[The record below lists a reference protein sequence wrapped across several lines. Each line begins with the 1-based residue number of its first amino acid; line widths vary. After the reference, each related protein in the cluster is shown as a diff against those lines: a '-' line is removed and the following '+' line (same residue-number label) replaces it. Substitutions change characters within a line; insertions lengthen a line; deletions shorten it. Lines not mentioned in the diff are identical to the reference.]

1 MYIFRSVSIPFL
13 SFIMM
18 TIFSCRPELADV
30 IYTNAVI
37 YTLDDDTPVA
47 EALAVKGDRFIYVGS
62 NEEVMAFAGNNTE
75 LVDLGGLSVIPGL
88 TESHMH
94 FESLGRNI
102 LLAPLNV
109 YWLPLEDMLSRVSE
123 AVEKTKP
130 GQWIVAR
137 GYNDAIWDVTPH
149 RRMLDQVSPDNPVVL
164 RRYCGHV
171 HFVNSKALDL
181 AGLTADT
188 RDPEAGTI
196 IRDDHG
202 EPTGVLVS
210 AAGALVTAHIP
221 PPPELSDEEELEALR
236 LGSDALLE
244 SGITTVHDLTASDLE
259 EVDRRRRACEKGYLR
274 VRLMD
279 AVHEHTALE
288 MGAPL
293 IGLYDHRY
301 TVRWVKEFADG
312 SLGGRGAAL
321 LEPYTDMPD
330 EYGALREI
338 VRDEEA
344 YAERVASLLNIGFV
358 LRVHCIG
365 DKANRITLNAF
376 ERAMDIAGLTPSEAR
391 LVIEHAQIL
400 HPDDII
406 RFSNGMVIASMQPIH
421 ITEDMI
427 FAEDRIGPDRTE
439 AGAYAWRSL
448 LDTGGII
455 AAGSDYYVSPYN
467 PFYGLH
473 AAVTRQNR
481 ENLPAGG
488 WHPAQRITREE
499 ALRAYTKGPAYL
511 EFSEDVKGSIKAGKL
526 ADFVVIDKDYFAI
539 PAEDIHT
546 IEVVRTVIGGESV
559 FEKQPSAG
567 QNNAQPEHL

>member
-1 MYIFRSVSIPFL
+1 MNVFRISIIPVLSIF
-13 SFIMM
+13 MM
-18 TIFSCRPELADV
+18 TMISCRPEVADV

-37 YTLDDDTPVA
+37 HTMDDDAPVA

-62 NEEVMAFAGNNTE
+62 NEEVKTFAGNNTDF
-75 LVDLGGLSVIPGL
+75 VDLGGLSVIPGL

-109 YWLPLEDMLSRVSE
+109 YWLPVDDMLTRISE
-123 AVEKTKP
+123 AVEKAKT

-149 RRMLDQVSPDNPVVL
+149 RHMLDQVSPDHPVVL

-171 HFVNSKALDL
+171 HFVNSKALEL
-181 AGLTADT
+181 SGLTAGT
-188 RDPEAGTI
+188 EDPEAGMI
-196 IRDDHG
+196 IRDDNG

-236 LGSDALLE
+236 LGSDALLK

-259 EVDRRRRACEKGYLR
+259 EVDRRRRACEMGYLK

-321 LEPYTDMPD
+321 LEPYTDMPG
-330 EYGALREI
+330 EHGALREI
-338 VRDEEA
+338 ARDEEA
-344 YAERVASLLNIGFV
+344 YAERVASLLNIGFA

-376 ERAMDIAGLTPSEAR
+376 DRAMDIAGLTPEEAR

-400 HPDDII
+400 HPDDIE
-406 RFSNGMVIASMQPIH
+406 RFSNGRVVASMQPVH

-448 LDTGGII
+448 LDTGSII
-455 AAGSDYYVSPYN
+455 AAGSDYFVSPYN

-481 ENLPAGG
+481 ENMPPGG
-488 WHPAQRITREE
+488 WHPAQRVTREE
-499 ALRAYTKGPAYL
+499 ALRAYTRGPAYL
-511 EFSEDVKGSIKAGKL
+511 EFSEEIKGSIKAGKL

-539 PAEDIHT
+539 PEEDIHT

-559 FEKQPSAG
+559 YEKQPRG
-567 QNNAQPEHL
+567 DQNDE